1 MKTSVWMVGTCLGGI
16 LLAASAQGE
25 EAGLRWLAG
34 RSAVFGGTSAMW
46 RVEAFGPGAAENH
59 VTWSLEIGD
68 GVIARREQ
76 SVQLGSGAPA
86 NVEIAVDVPEVR
98 AGVAA
103 EGRLQV
109 VLLDGNRRPL
119 AELERPVFVF
129 GRDPAAERKQW
140 IEELD
145 LRLFDP
151 EGATARRLDELGW
164 PYRRIANPAAFAV
177 LGAGT
182 LIVGEGCALRENRGL
197 MDAALRAA
205 AGGTRIVILAPANGA
220 FAPPGPEEAGPGPAA
235 VHFRNAEFVRDLDK
249 RFDVPAARA
258 TFRLG
263 GTRAGAEV
271 AVVPTGGWAC
281 IEARWSNG
289 GALVLAGP
297 GLLETWESSPVPR
310 HLLVRLLEWAT
321 AKQEKEQ

>member
-1 MKTSVWMVGTCLGGI
+1 MKTSVWMVGTCLGGM
-16 LLAASAQGE
+16 LLAAAAKGE
-25 EAGLRWLAG
+25 EAGLRWLDG
-34 RSAVFGGTSAMW
+34 RSAVFGGAPAIW
-46 RVEAFGPGAAENH
+46 RAEARGAREADAF
-59 VTWSLEIGD
+59 VVWSLETSG

-76 SVQLGSGAPA
+76 SVRLGSAAPSA
-86 NVEIAVDVPEVR
+86 VEIAVDVPEVR
-98 AGVAA
+98 SGVAA

-109 VLLDGNRRPL
+109 ALLDENRRPL
-119 AELERPVFVF
+119 AELEQPVFVF
-129 GRDPAAERKQW
+129 GRDSAAERKEW

-164 PYRRIANPAAFAV
+164 PYRRIANSAAFAA
-177 LGAGT
+177 LGEST
-182 LIVGEGCALRENRGL
+182 LIVGEGCSLRENRGL
-197 MDAALRAA
+197 MAAALRAA
-205 AGGTRIVILAPANGA
+205 SDGARIVMLAPADGA
-220 FAPPGPEEAGPGPAA
+220 FAPPGPEEDGPGPATL
-235 VHFRNAEFVRDLDK
+235 HFRTAEFVRELDK

-263 GTRAGAEV
+263 GTRVGAEV

-281 IEARWSNG
+281 VEARWSNG

-297 GLLETWESSPVPR
+297 GLLETWEISPVPR